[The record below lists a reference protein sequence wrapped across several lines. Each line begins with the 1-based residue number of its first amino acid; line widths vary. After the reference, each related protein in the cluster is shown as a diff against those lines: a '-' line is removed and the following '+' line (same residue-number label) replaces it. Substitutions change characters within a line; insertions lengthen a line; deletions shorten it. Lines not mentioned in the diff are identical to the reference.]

1 MNNDIKEYTTPSGE
15 KRYKFLIYV
24 GKDETT
30 GNTIQIKKQGFK
42 TQEQAL
48 ESYFKYQL
56 KVVKGE
62 YVPLSKRRL
71 HFEDLY
77 KMWLKV
83 YKNTVKESTYATTVR
98 YFDDHILKELGNE
111 YIDKLTVLKCQ
122 QAVNVWFN
130 DAPHTYKRFLRYA
143 SNVLN
148 YGVDIEVLKK
158 NPMSKVIRPK
168 LNEKQKPFTDFYSK
182 EELNEYLKDA
192 KEYNFRY
199 FMFFRLLAYSGMR
212 KGECLALKWS
222 DIDFEKQTISINKT
236 VTTGLDN
243 RLYLSNGKTKNSVR
257 VLDMDSETMNYL
269 SQWNS
274 KQKNNLIQLG
284 SILNQDN
291 FIFPTI
297 NNSITSVSKP
307 DQWNRAICKKYELR
321 RIKIHGFRHT
331 HASLLFEAGVSM
343 KDVKERLG
351 HSDITTTMNIYTHVT
366 KNKKKETALNF
377 ARYMSDSASY
387 QTSYSERENIN
398 PLASRH

>member
-1 MNNDIKEYTTPSGE
+1 MNDDIKDYTTPSGE

-30 GNTIQIKKQGFK
+30 GQTIQIKKQGFK

-48 ESYFKYQL
+48 ESYLKYRL

-62 YVPLSKRRL
+62 YVPVTKRKLRLS
-71 HFEDLY
+71 DLY
-77 KMWLKV
+77 DMWIKL
-83 YKNTVKESTYATTVR
+83 YKKTVEESTFASTEKIFKNHV
-98 YFDDHILKELGNE
+98 LKQLGNV
-111 YIDKLTVLKCQ
+111 YLNKLTVVQCQ
-122 QAVNVWFN
+122 NAVNIWA
-130 DAPHTYKRFLRYA
+130 DEAPKTFKRFMFYA
-143 SNVLN
+143 SKLIN
-148 YGVDIEVLKK
+148 YGITMELIKK
-158 NPMSKVIRPK
+158 NPMKKVIPPK
-168 LNEKQKPFTDFYSK
+168 VERDTSKFTDFYSK
-182 EELNEYLKDA
+182 DELITFLNDA

-236 VTTGLDN
+236 VTAGVDN

-269 SQWNS
+269 RRWNS
-274 KQKNNLIQLG
+274 KQKKNLIQLG
-284 SILNQDN
+284 TILNQDN

-297 NNSITSVSKP
+297 NNGITSVSKP